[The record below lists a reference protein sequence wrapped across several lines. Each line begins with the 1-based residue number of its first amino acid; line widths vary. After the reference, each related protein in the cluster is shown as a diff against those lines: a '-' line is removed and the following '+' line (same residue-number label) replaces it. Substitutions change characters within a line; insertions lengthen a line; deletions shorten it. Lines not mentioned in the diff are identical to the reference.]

1 MKTLQFAA
9 LSLAAAM
16 MATGCST
23 VYRVSEVAP
32 AGGVSQKAESAVAL
46 RSPAA
51 SVKIKAKDAQAKIV
65 AEGLKIEIE
74 NGLSARGF
82 DVAAKTPADSS
93 VSISLSCRR
102 AAKLDEWRAYEGR
115 MDARVTEAATGRLLG
130 AKSFTVAG
138 ERALDESKA
147 LDSVKSGLYRQL
159 SPWLSKVMVAK
170 PLPLP
175 PGAAVA
181 HIAITPADMSEDQSN
196 VLAVQRSFM
205 DAVQAHQG
213 VISCRLAQAV
223 PSQRKYV
230 FFVQYDAAA
239 FPGGLLNTL
248 VLDNPRLGGGVKL
261 EIAQ

>member
-1 MKTLQFAA
+1 MKTLKFSA
-9 LSLAAAM
+9 LILAVAM

-32 AGGVSQKAESAVAL
+32 AGGSPQNVAPAVAV
-46 RSPAA
+46 RSPVA
-51 SVKIKAKDAQAKIV
+51 SVKIKANDAQAKVV
-65 AEGLKIEIE
+65 AEGLRAELE
-74 NGLSARGF
+74 NSLAARGF
-82 DVAAKTPADSS
+82 DVVSKTPADST

-102 AAKLDEWRAYEGR
+102 TASLDEWRAYEGR
-115 MDARVTEAATGRLLG
+115 LNARVAQAATGKLLG
-130 AKSFTVAG
+130 AKSFTAAG
-138 ERALDESKA
+138 ERALDEPKA

-159 SPWLSKVMVAK
+159 SSWMDKVMVAK
-170 PLPLP
+170 PIPLP

-181 HIAITPADMSEDQSN
+181 HIAITPSDMSEDQSN

-205 DAVQAHQG
+205 DAVQTHQG
-213 VISCRLAQAV
+213 VISCRLAQVV

-230 FFVQYDAAA
+230 FCVQYDAAA

-248 VLDNPRLGGGVKL
+248 VLDNPRLAGGVKL